1 MKRTIAFIMA
11 LLLCVV
17 FCACQKEDNTYIE
30 DTPDY
35 YQNIYESCHSTY
47 EHKRALYSYDL
58 NNDNYL
64 SDYELEL
71 FAEAHPRFVLDEE
84 FMAWVEDNLLG

>member
-1 MKRTIAFIMA
+1 MKKIICIFLVFCICIA
-11 LLLCVV
+11 
-17 FCACQKEDNTYIE
+17 FCACRKTDNIYN
-30 DTPDY
+30 DGTPDY
-35 YQNIYESCHSTY
+35 YQSSYGSCHSTY
-47 EHKRALYSYDL
+47 VHKRALYDYDL

-84 FMAWVEDNLLG
+84 FMSWVEDNLID

>member
-1 MKRTIAFIMA
+1 MKRIIA
-11 LLLCVV
+11 LLIALFLCVG
-17 FCACQKEDNTYIE
+17 FCACRETNNTYIE

-35 YQNIYESCHSTY
+35 YEDLYESCHSTY

-58 NNDNYL
+58 NDDNYL

-84 FMAWVEDNLLG
+84 FMAWVENMLD